1 MRAFFEPIDA
11 GDLEEQKTQILL
23 SPQRLCPD
31 DYLGFYP
38 YIFRF
43 LLAEQTPLLVERVYS
58 FIQ

>member
-38 YIFRF
+38 YIFRVS
-43 LLAEQTPLLVERVYS
+43 LG
-58 FIQ
+58 